1 MLNEAQLERFVGEF
15 HVDPVSGCWVWDGRT
30 SCLGFAMFDLGGGF
44 LSYALEVAR
53 AEWCDVPVP
62 PGHIPVDTSWRFC
75 RNRLCI
81 SDEPVLCA
89 TSGDGGRQASRR
101 DEHGVHI
108 PDDNPICVRTS
119 RRRARARIWPSTS
132 VLACGHRARWLPSA
146 NSKTCLPSF
155 QPSGENNGQEETG
168 KTETSIRAIKE
179 TLTKS
184 ALINLIAEQNDIP
197 RKTAIGVFNT
207 LESVMLGS
215 VHPRGVGEFTLPGLC
230 KITLRKVPARK
241 AGTLIRN
248 PATGEMMK
256 GAAKPASVRVKI
268 RALSKLKGAAI
279 S

>member
-1 MLNEAQLERFVGEF
+1 MAKKNTDKPE
-15 HVDPVSGCWVWDGRT
+15 
-30 SCLGFAMFDLGGGF
+30 
-44 LSYALEVAR
+44 
-53 AEWCDVPVP
+53 
-62 PGHIPVDTSWRFC
+62 
-75 RNRLCI
+75 
-81 SDEPVLCA
+81 
-89 TSGDGGRQASRR
+89 
-101 DEHGVHI
+101 
-108 PDDNPICVRTS
+108 
-119 RRRARARIWPSTS
+119 TS
-132 VLACGHRARWLPSA
+132 VRV
-146 NSKTCLPSF
+146 
-155 QPSGENNGQEETG
+155 
-168 KTETSIRAIKE
+168 IKQ

-207 LESVMLGS
+207 LESVMQGS
-215 VHPRGVGEFTLPGLC
+215 VHRRGVGEFTLPGLL